1 MCTCVSLKSGS
12 FEAIAI
18 DFDDCVFTM
27 KWLYFAVLIDLVD
40 FYNCFIKMREQC
52 WLVT

>member
-18 DFDDCVFTM
+18 DFDHCVFTM
-27 KWLYFAVLIDLVD
+27 KCLYFAVLIDLVD

-52 WLVT
+52 RLVT